1 MKKLLNIISIVTIL
15 FICSALINNDI
26 YSIDNQIKLVR
37 ITEGEEITNL
47 FYQNNVLVKTVS
59 SNPSNNYSSV
69 NELVYE
75 KNKLKKRMYY
85 DLLSSGKKENIE
97 TITYNYNGNLI
108 SDEINRTSDNT
119 TSSSYK
125 YNSDGRLINKS
136 EFNAKGVLQATFEYS
151 YYSNGNLQQEIETSG
166 TDIQATLY
174 KAYDTRKNP
183 FKQIYQNELA
193 VIDLVT
199 LNNLLSFAET
209 TFEYEY
215 NKSDFPNKIVERE
228 NGVVISTKILEYQ

>member
-1 MKKLLNIISIVTIL
+1 MKKLLSIISIVTI
-15 FICSALINNDI
+15 FFVCSALINNDI
-26 YSIDNQIKLVR
+26 SSTDNQIKLVR

-59 SNPSNNYSSV
+59 SNPSNDYSSV
-69 NELVYE
+69 NELLYE

-85 DLLSSGKKENIE
+85 DLLSSGKKENLE

-108 SDEINRTSDNT
+108 SDEISRTSDST
-119 TSSSYK
+119 FFSSYK
-125 YNSDGRLINKS
+125 YNSDGRLKNKS
-136 EFNAKGVLQATFEYS
+136 EFNSKGLLQVTFEYS

-166 TDIQATLY
+166 KDVQVTLY
-174 KAYDTRKNP
+174 KAYDTKKNP

-215 NKSDFPNKIVERE
+215 NKADFPNKIVEKE